1 MEISL
6 RGASHLAKFIP
17 PSGRLNLGPGSTV
30 RDVLRQLSIDDQ
42 LVMLVV
48 IDGELGDIQNNNHF
62 QSSTTVSRSIT
73 KFT

>member
-17 PSGRLNLGPGSTV
+17 PSGRLTLGPGSTV
-30 RDVLRQLSIDDQ
+30 RDVLRQLGIDDQ

-48 IDGELGDIQNNNHF
+48 IDGELGDIQSPLSEGMTL
-62 QSSTTVSRSIT
+62 QLIPPISGG
-73 KFT
+73 